1 MGSSLIASTR
11 SSLRSP
17 PSGSLSSFCSASA
30 RCCVGV
36 GRALTCDANGG
47 TGSQEATSSAPP
59 EREPDLRLGGDG
71 PCDDCDGRCAGGAGA
86 GAAGLLPCVSRSAPS
101 GVVLDVGVSGS
112 ACGCGCSC
120 GWRLARERELRER
133 FDERVLRR
141 LLARDSSAAGA
152 LVPSALT
159 NTEE

>member
-11 SSLRSP
+11 PSLRSP
-17 PSGSLSSFCSASA
+17 PPASLSSFCSASA
-30 RCCVGV
+30 CCSVSV

-47 TGSQEATSSAPP
+47 TGSPQATSSAP

-71 PCDDCDGRCAGGAGA
+71 PCDDCDGRRAGA
-86 GAAGLLPCVSRSAPS
+86 DAGAPELLPCTSRSAPS
-101 GVVLDVGVSGS
+101 GVVHDVGVSGS
-112 ACGCGCSC
+112 ACAC

-152 LVPSALT
+152 LVPSASARSRT
-159 NTEE
+159 RQH